1 MMNKAFTK
9 ETDPPEDEDGE
20 DFSIPSLPVGSKNY
34 MTPYGYACLTAEL
47 DELWKVERPKLVE
60 TIFWAASNGDR
71 SENGDYIYGKKRLRE
86 IDRRLR
92 FLTQRV
98 ENAEVIDPATRE
110 DTEQIFFGATVTV
123 ADQEGAEATYAIVGI
138 DEADAGR
145 GYLAWTSPMAH
156 ALLRARVGDT
166 VSVQTPGGR
175 RQVDIID
182 VRYQKIDFGDEPA

>member
-1 MMNKAFTK
+1 MNKAFTK

-20 DFSIPSLPVGSKNY
+20 DFSLPSLPVGSKNY
-34 MTPYGYACLTAEL
+34 MTPYGYARLTAEL

-86 IDRRLR
+86 IDRRVR
-92 FLTQRV
+92 FLTRRV